1 MPLVALEE
9 ARTDTVLV
17 SSGAKRAKTGTPFF
31 GYIIAET
38 LANTDLG
45 DFFHNQIASAW
56 LAFLNAA
63 FSTWAMSTFLTPSS
77 SLQRH
82 GHWLLFE
89 FDRKR
94 HEQLKRRTT
103 GKAAFSAW
111 LAGLA
116 KL

>member
-1 MPLVALEE
+1 MPLVALQD
-9 ARTDTVLV
+9 AGTDTVQA
-17 SSGAKRAKTGTPFF
+17 SNGAKRAKTGTPFF

-38 LANTDLG
+38 LANTEFG
-45 DFFHNQIASAW
+45 YFFHNQITNAW

-63 FSTWAMSTFLTPSS
+63 FSRWAMSTFFTPSS

-82 GHWLLFE
+82 GHGLLIE

-94 HEQLKRRTT
+94 HEQLKRSTI